1 MAVSGRTAQENM
13 TMGIYIEGKV
23 VEGMEYQGRDP
34 HHDGMEVAGK
44 EEKEQVQ
51 ESTKN
56 MKQRLVSSTD

>member
-1 MAVSGRTAQENM
+1 MAVSGKIAQENM
-13 TMGIYIEGKV
+13 MREIYIEGKV

-44 EEKEQVQ
+44 DEKEQVQ

-56 MKQRLVSSTD
+56 MKQKLVSNTD

>member
-13 TMGIYIEGKV
+13 MMGIYIEGKV

-34 HHDGMEVAGK
+34 QHDGMEAAGK

>member
-1 MAVSGRTAQENM
+1 MM
-13 TMGIYIEGKV
+13 MGIYIEGKV

-34 HHDGMEVAGK
+34 QHDGMEVAGK

>member
-1 MAVSGRTAQENM
+1 MMRE
-13 TMGIYIEGKV
+13 IYIEGKV

-34 HHDGMEVAGK
+34 HHDGMQAAGK

-56 MKQRLVSSTD
+56 MKQKLVSNTD

>member
-1 MAVSGRTAQENM
+1 MM
-13 TMGIYIEGKV
+13 MGIYIEGKV

-34 HHDGMEVAGK
+34 HHDAMEVAGK

>member
-13 TMGIYIEGKV
+13 MREIYIEGKV

-34 HHDGMEVAGK
+34 HHDGMQAAGK

-51 ESTKN
+51 EKTKN
-56 MKQRLVSSTD
+56 MKQKLVSNTD

>member
-1 MAVSGRTAQENM
+1 M